1 MITKFKPFKD
11 MQVSLR
17 AGAASGMNTVLT
29 LEPESAIFLADILQA
44 FDLMAEAQLQKD
56 TK

>member
-1 MITKFKPFKD
+1 MTAKFKPFKD